1 MSGSRSARDAL
12 AAVVHGQLGREYL
25 PPRLRDALAEA
36 AMEGD
41 LVELA
46 RRAAAAM
53 LEAEAFSGA
62 CRNVHG
68 QLRDAIQAAL
78 EDTGMGR
85 IDLDAHTISLTE
97 GGAGFAITDAAAVP
111 SDLKR
116 AFPDRDAIK
125 RALAAGRDVPGVSLT
140 NNPPHITVRAK
151 RSNGR

>member
-53 LEAEAFSGA
+53 LEA
-62 CRNVHG
+62 
-68 QLRDAIQAAL
+68 
-78 EDTGMGR
+78 
-85 IDLDAHTISLTE
+85 
-97 GGAGFAITDAAAVP
+97 
-111 SDLKR
+111 
-116 AFPDRDAIK
+116 
-125 RALAAGRDVPGVSLT
+125 
-140 NNPPHITVRAK
+140 
-151 RSNGR
+151 